1 MLDSLYQR
9 ERPGGRGWHPVSTR
23 LGYGREEIP
32 GGRLAWTN
40 WIAGIIA
47 VYGSLFGIG
56 KLVFGELV
64 PGLIM
69 CVIAAL
75 AFAWIARSLG
85 GGRGGAAVR
94 AAEGIPA
101 AAAGD

>member
-1 MLDSLYQR
+1 MLDSFYQR
-9 ERPGGRGWHPVSTR
+9 VRPGGRGWLPVSTR

-56 KLVFGELV
+56 KLVFGEVLTGAIMVLV
-64 PGLIM
+64 SI
-69 CVIAAL
+69 L
-75 AFAWIARSLG
+75 AFAWIARSFG
-85 GGRGGAAVR
+85 GGRGEAVR
-94 AAEGIPA
+94 PVEPVPA
-101 AAAGD
+101 PAAGD